1 MGLSQS
7 AYRGIAGNP
16 AGKTHM
22 KESTKGTLA
31 MITTAL
37 LWSIGGIFIKIIPW
51 NPLAIAG
58 LRGLIGGLVMY
69 LYLRIRGIKPI
80 LSKDT
85 LKIAFALAG
94 VCSTFVAANKL
105 TTAANAI
112 VIQYCAPVYVLLYI
126 AFVQKKK
133 LRPLDIA
140 VVPITILGVSLCFIG
155 QIGKGRLIGDAVAVI
170 SGLFFAAM
178 FISSEGVSE
187 QTRASGIL
195 QGQFLTALIGLP
207 VLFATNP
214 VFTPQAIGGIL
225 ILGVFQ
231 IGLAYVLYSV
241 AIRSAPLLTCSLLA
255 VLEPLLNPVWVFLF
269 AGENPGV
276 WSLVGGVV
284 VVATITLWYVLD
296 ARRKPGRT
304 EPNPA

>member
-1 MGLSQS
+1 M
-7 AYRGIAGNP
+7 R
-16 AGKTHM
+16 
-22 KESTKGTLA
+22 ESTKGTIA
-31 MITTAL
+31 MIVTAL
-37 LWSIGGIFIKIIPW
+37 LWSMGGIFIIMIPW

-58 LRGLIGGLVMY
+58 LRGLIGGGVMY
-69 LYLRIRGIKPI
+69 VYLRIRKIKPVI
-80 LSKDT
+80 NKDT
-85 LKIAFALAG
+85 IKIALSLAG

-155 QIGKGRLIGDAVAVI
+155 QMGNGHLAGDIVAVI
-170 SGLFFAAM
+170 SGFFFAAM
-178 FISSEGVSE
+178 FIFSEGVPD
-187 QTRASGIL
+187 QTRASGIM

-207 VLFATNP
+207 VLIATRP
-214 VFTPQAIGGIL
+214 AFTLQAVGGIL
-225 ILGVFQ
+225 ILGIFQ
-231 IGLAYVLYSV
+231 IGIAYVLYSI

-255 VLEPLLNPVWVFLF
+255 VLEPLLNPVCVFLF
-269 AGENPGV
+269 AGENPGI
-276 WSLVGGVV
+276 WSLVGGVIV
-284 VVATITLWYVLD
+284 VVVITLWYVYD
-296 ARRKPGRT
+296 ARQKRVEP

>member
-1 MGLSQS
+1 M
-7 AYRGIAGNP
+7 R
-16 AGKTHM
+16 
-22 KESTKGTLA
+22 ESTKGTLA
-31 MITTAL
+31 MIVTAL
-37 LWSIGGIFIKIIPW
+37 LWSMGGIFIKLIPW

-58 LRGLIGGLVMY
+58 LRGLIGGGVMY
-69 LYLRIRGIKPI
+69 VYLRIRKIKPVI
-80 LSKDT
+80 NKDT
-85 LKIAFALAG
+85 IKIALSLAG

-155 QIGKGRLIGDAVAVI
+155 QMGNGHLAGDIVAVI
-170 SGLFFAAM
+170 SGFFFAAM
-178 FISSEGVSE
+178 FIFSEDVPD
-187 QTRASGIL
+187 QTRASGIM

-207 VLFATNP
+207 VLIATRP
-214 VFTPQAIGGIL
+214 AFTLPAIGGIL
-225 ILGVFQ
+225 VLGVFQ
-231 IGLAYVLYSV
+231 IGIAYVLYSI

-269 AGENPGV
+269 AGENPGI
-276 WSLVGGVV
+276 WSLVGGVIV
-284 VVATITLWYVLD
+284 VVVITLWYVYD
-296 ARRKPGRT
+296 ARQKRAEP

>member
-1 MGLSQS
+1 M
-7 AYRGIAGNP
+7 IA
-16 AGKTHM
+16 
-22 KESTKGTLA
+22 
-31 MITTAL
+31 TAL
-37 LWSIGGIFIKIIPW
+37 LWSIGGIFIKLIPW

-69 LYLRIRGIKPI
+69 VYLRIRKVKPVFN
-80 LSKDT
+80 KDT
-85 LKIAFALAG
+85 IKIALVLAG

-155 QIGKGRLIGDAVAVI
+155 QMGKGHLSGDIVAVI
-170 SGLFFAAM
+170 SGIFFAGM
-178 FISSEGVSE
+178 FIFSEGVSD
-187 QTRASGIL
+187 QTRASGIM
-195 QGQFLTALIGLP
+195 QGQFLTAVIGLP
-207 VLFATNP
+207 VLIATHP
-214 VFTPQAIGGIL
+214 ALTAQSIGGIL

-231 IGLAYVLYSV
+231 IGIAYVLYSI
-241 AIRSAPLLTCSLLA
+241 ALRSAPLLTCSLLA

-276 WSLVGGVV
+276 WSLVGGVIV
-284 VVATITLWYVLD
+284 VVVITLWYGYDTRQKRLQSE
-296 ARRKPGRT
+296 T
-304 EPNPA
+304 NPA

>member
-1 MGLSQS
+1 
-7 AYRGIAGNP
+7 
-16 AGKTHM
+16 M

-31 MITTAL
+31 MIATAL
-37 LWSIGGIFIKIIPW
+37 LWSIGGIFIKLVPW

-58 LRGLIGGLVMY
+58 LRGVIGGLVMY
-69 LYLRIRGIKPI
+69 IYLRIRGIKPVFN
-80 LSKDT
+80 KDT
-85 LKIAFALAG
+85 VKIALALAG

-155 QIGKGRLIGDAVAVI
+155 QMGNGHLVGDIIAVI
-170 SGLFFAAM
+170 SGMFFAAM
-178 FISSEGVSE
+178 FISSENVTD
-187 QTRASGIL
+187 QARASGIM
-195 QGQFLTALIGLP
+195 QGQFLTAIIGLP
-207 VLFATNP
+207 VLFATRP
-214 VFTPQAIGGIL
+214 AFTAQAVTGIL
-225 ILGVFQ
+225 VLGIFQ
-231 IGLAYVLYSV
+231 IGLAYVLYSI
-241 AIRSAPLLTCSLLA
+241 AIKRAPLLTCSLLA

-276 WSLVGGVV
+276 WSLVGGVI
-284 VVATITLWYVLD
+284 VVAVITLWYVYDAKHPQVLD
-296 ARRKPGRT
+296 HVKP
-304 EPNPA
+304 EPEAA

>member
-1 MGLSQS
+1 
-7 AYRGIAGNP
+7 
-16 AGKTHM
+16 M
-22 KESTKGTLA
+22 KQTTKGTIA
-31 MITTAL
+31 MILTAL
-37 LWSIGGIFIKIIPW
+37 LWSIGGIFIKLVPW

-58 LRGLIGGLVMY
+58 LRGVLGGLVMFV
-69 LYLRIRGIKPI
+69 YLRMRGIKPVI
-80 LSKDT
+80 NKDSI
-85 LKIAFALAG
+85 KIAIALAG

-155 QIGKGRLIGDAVAVI
+155 QMGNGHLAGDIVAVI
-170 SGLFFAAM
+170 SGVFFAAM
-178 FISSEGVSE
+178 FIYSEGVSE
-187 QTRASGIL
+187 QTRASGIM
-195 QGQFLTALIGLP
+195 QGQFLTAIIGLP
-207 VLFATNP
+207 VLIATKP
-214 VFTPQAIGGIL
+214 AFTPTAIGGIL
-225 ILGVFQ
+225 ILGIFQ
-231 IGLAYVLYSV
+231 IGIAYVLYSI
-241 AIRSAPLLTCSLLA
+241 AIKNAPLLTCSLLA

-276 WSLVGGVV
+276 WSLVGGVIV
-284 VVATITLWYVLD
+284 VVVITLWYVYD
-296 ARRKPGRT
+296 ARHATAQT